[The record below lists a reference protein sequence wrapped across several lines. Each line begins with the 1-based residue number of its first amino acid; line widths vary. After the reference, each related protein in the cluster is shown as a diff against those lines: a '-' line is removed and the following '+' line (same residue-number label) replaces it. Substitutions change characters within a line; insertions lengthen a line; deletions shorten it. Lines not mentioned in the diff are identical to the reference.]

1 MKTNFLLATGTHCL
15 PPLWGGLG
23 WGLLSFLFFIPLF
36 SYSQKKVEILNAG
49 SLKFDKN
56 LGNGAK
62 RLIGDVQ
69 FKHENT
75 MMYCDSAYFYSDNSL
90 DAFGHVH
97 IQQNDGSN
105 LYGDL
110 LKYNGDSKTAVLTK
124 NVIVKKGDMQLTT
137 DVLNYDISTNI
148 G

>member
-1 MKTNFLLATGTHCL
+1 MIKLDDKINIYHF
-15 PPLWGGLG
+15 PLQLRGLG
-23 WGLLSFLFFIPLF
+23 RGILLFLFFIPFF

-75 MMYCDSAYFYSDNSL
+75 LMFCDSAYLYADNSL
-90 DAFGHVH
+90 DAFGHVR

-105 LYGDL
+105 LDGDL
-110 LKYNGDSKTAVLTK
+110 LKYN
-124 NVIVKKGDMQLTT
+124 
-137 DVLNYDISTNI
+137 
-148 G
+148 